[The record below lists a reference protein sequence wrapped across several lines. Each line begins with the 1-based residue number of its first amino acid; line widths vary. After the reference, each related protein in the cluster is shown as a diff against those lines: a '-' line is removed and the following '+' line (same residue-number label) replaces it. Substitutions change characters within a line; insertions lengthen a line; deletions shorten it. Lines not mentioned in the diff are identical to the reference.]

1 MSSNKRKRKR
11 DSNEDE
17 DEKYRKWKEN
27 IESSFEGLTEEELK
41 ELYEVHLDFE
51 DEDKEESNKSGDGDS
66 KNEEEEEEEDHVA
79 VMNQWLI
86 DNSST
91 LFNDIMRDEKEA
103 PGYVLNDTQK
113 GAMNVINGLEM
124 DPVKK
129 GKLLFAINGSANSGN
144 KRPISYAMN
153 GAYYLGNYDKQT
165 LITIIKEYIEKVSA
179 SSQGGGFFFSK
190 KKTRKRRKKKTKGKK
205 KKKRK
210 SRKNKK
216 KDKTRKKKK
225 PKKKDRKFTDTSY
238 PYRMITKTEAVEDFR
253 KLRDMVKKKDFNSK
267 SVLGNRAVDY
277 GTEKMRKQTKYRN
290 KSHYERWNDKVAREK
305 VIKFAK
311 RLYTQKYKR
320 SVDSSIRGAIELQ
333 WGSIN
338 TMRPAAAAC
347 AYKKNKATKVLDF
360 TAGWGARLIAAM
372 AMDIDYIGIDANV
385 ALEPGYNKIIKALGP
400 YSKSKV
406 KMIFKKAETV
416 KISKLKYDFVFTSPP
431 YEYLQVYE
439 NMENY
444 EKKGEKVSQP
454 YSSSK
459 IKIDDS
465 EKFYDEFMIPTLKE
479 IYKYLPKGKHICL
492 NMPDIMYTKIRKKWK
507 KADKKDVYSI
517 VGRVGGPEDFK
528 RLEKEQIFCWKKH

>member
-1 MSSNKRKRKR
+1 MSSSNKRKR
-11 DSNEDE
+11 DSDDDE

-51 DEDKEESNKSGDGDS
+51 DEDKEESNKSADGDS

-79 VMNQWLI
+79 IMNQWLI
-86 DNSST
+86 DNSRA

-190 KKTRKRRKKKTKGKK
+190 KKTRKRSKKKTKGKK

-210 SRKNKK
+210 SRKKK
-216 KDKTRKKKK
+216 KKTRKH
-225 PKKKDRKFTDTSY
+225 PKEPNKRKFTDTSY
-238 PYRMITKTEAVEDFR
+238 PYRIINKKRAIKEFLS
-253 KLRDMVKKKDFNSK
+253 LREMVKKKDFNSK
-267 SVLGNRAVDY
+267 SVLGNRVVDY
-277 GTEKMRKQTKYRN
+277 GTEKMRKKTKYRN
-290 KSHYERWNDKVAREK
+290 KSHYERWHDKVARDK
-305 VIKFAK
+305 VLKFAR
-311 RLYTQKYKR
+311 RLYKKGDKR
-320 SVDSSIRGAIELQ
+320 TIEASIRGAIELQ

-360 TAGWGARLIAAM
+360 TAGWGARLVAAM
-372 AMDIDYIGIDANV
+372 AMDIDYIGIDANTS
-385 ALEPGYNKIIKALGP
+385 LKPGYDKIIKLIQP

-406 KMIFKKAETV
+406 KMIYKKAETV

-431 YEYLQVYE
+431 YEYLEVYE

-454 YSSSK
+454 YSSSR
-459 IKIDDS
+459 IKLDDS

>member
-1 MSSNKRKRKR
+1 MSDDLS
-11 DSNEDE
+11 DIQAE
-17 DEKYRKWKEN
+17 W
-27 IESSFEGLTEEELK
+27 
-41 ELYEVHLDFE
+41 
-51 DEDKEESNKSGDGDS
+51 DKEDHEYESGGNS
-66 KNEEEEEEEDHVA
+66 KNDDEESHVDG
-79 VMNQWLI
+79 MNKWLV
-86 DNSST
+86 DNT
-91 LFNDIMRDEKEA
+91 DDIFNDIMKDQKKA

-113 GAMNVINGLEM
+113 GIMNVINGLEM

-129 GKLLFAINGSANSGN
+129 GKLLWSINGQANSGE
-144 KRPISYAMN
+144 KMPIRYAMSIAN
-153 GAYYLGNYDKQT
+153 YLTHDEKSSINEI
-165 LITIIKEYIEKVSA
+165 LEKVY
-179 SSQGGGFFFSK
+179 SSSSGGFFFGK
-190 KKTRKRRKKKTKGKK
+190 RKTRKRRKKKTKGKK

-210 SRKNKK
+210 SRK
-216 KDKTRKKKK
+216 KKKK
-225 PKKKDRKFTDTSY
+225 TRKKKDRKFTDTSY
-238 PYRMITKTEAVEDFR
+238 PYRMITKKEAVDDFLS
-253 KLRDMVKKKDFNSK
+253 LREMVKKKDFNSK

-277 GTEKMRKQTKYRN
+277 GTEKMRKKTKYRN
-290 KSHYERWNDKVAREK
+290 KSHYERWQDKVARDK

-311 RLYTQKYKR
+311 RLYNQKYKR
-320 SVDSSIRGAIELQ
+320 SIDSSIRGAIELQ
-333 WGSIN
+333 WGSVN
-338 TMRPAAAAC
+338 TMRPSAAAC

-372 AMDIDYIGIDANV
+372 AMDIDYTGIDANV
-385 ALEPGYNKIIKALGP
+385 SLKPGYDKIIKTLKP

-406 KMIFKKAETV
+406 KMIFKKAEKV
-416 KISKLKYDFVFTSPP
+416 NISKLKYDFVFTSPP
-431 YEYLQVYE
+431 YEYLEVYE

-492 NMPDIMYTKIRKKWK
+492 NMPDIMYEKIKKKWK

>member
-1 MSSNKRKRKR
+1 MSERPTKRMK
-11 DSNEDE
+11 N
-17 DEKYRKWKEN
+17 N
-27 IESSFEGLTEEELK
+27 
-41 ELYEVHLDFE
+41 
-51 DEDKEESNKSGDGDS
+51 NNNQGDS
-66 KNEEEEEEEDHVA
+66 KEDLDDGFSTFKSNLEAQGFGENWDDDYWQELWSAAQQQEISPTVDTA
-79 VMNQWLI
+79 VDGLENLRLVNALEQRKEQL
-86 DNSST
+86 SSARQVDGFHEICRKCNLEKT
-91 LFNDIMRDEKEA
+91 GRSAKNKSEHEGESFALCKFCFDPNIHIRDWTRGGFLFN
-103 PGYVLNDTQK
+103 
-113 GAMNVINGLEM
+113 
-124 DPVKK
+124 
-129 GKLLFAINGSANSGN
+129 
-144 KRPISYAMN
+144 
-153 GAYYLGNYDKQT
+153 
-165 LITIIKEYIEKVSA
+165 
-179 SSQGGGFFFSK
+179 K

-210 SRKNKK
+210 SKKKKKNKK
-216 KDKTRKKKK
+216 NKTR
-225 PKKKDRKFTDTSY
+225 KKKDRKFTDTSY
-238 PYRMITKTEAVEDFR
+238 PYRNITKKDAVEDFLS
-253 KLRDMVKKKDFNSK
+253 LREMVKKNDFNSK
-267 SVLGNRAVDY
+267 SVRGNRAVDY

-290 KSHYERWNDKVAREK
+290 KSHYERWQDKVAREK

-320 SVDSSIRGAIELQ
+320 SVDSSLRGAIELQ
-333 WGSIN
+333 WGSVN

-372 AMDIDYIGIDANV
+372 AMDIDYTGIDANV
-385 ALEPGYNKIIKALGP
+385 SLKPGYDKIIKLLKP

-406 KMIFKKAETV
+406 KMIFKKAEKV
-416 KISKLKYDFVFTSPP
+416 KMSKLKYDFVFTSPP
-431 YEYLQVYE
+431 YEYLEVYE

-492 NMPDIMYTKIRKKWK
+492 NMPDIMYAKIKKKWK

>member
-1 MSSNKRKRKR
+1 MSEGKSNKKRRIDEISEALQQEDDMDQFYKNEIEREVRGLTRKLNFLQQYMLNDIVDLDPPLSSGHLYRLLFSISDKVNSGQFLNPVLHAAGLSKSYLS
-11 DSNEDE
+11 DSNFDRVGAIITKYLKPYFDWKKEFLADSDAMGITVHRDVIIREDGKVVNKKLIDIYGEYLE
-17 DEKYRKWKEN
+17 DTSD
-27 IESSFEGLTEEELK
+27 ESESESEEE
-41 ELYEVHLDFE
+41 
-51 DEDKEESNKSGDGDS
+51 G
-66 KNEEEEEEEDHVA
+66 
-79 VMNQWLI
+79 
-86 DNSST
+86 SS
-91 LFNDIMRDEKEA
+91 
-103 PGYVLNDTQK
+103 
-113 GAMNVINGLEM
+113 
-124 DPVKK
+124 
-129 GKLLFAINGSANSGN
+129 S
-144 KRPISYAMN
+144 
-153 GAYYLGNYDKQT
+153 
-165 LITIIKEYIEKVSA
+165 
-179 SSQGGGFFFSK
+179 GGFLFLK
-190 KKTRKRRKKKTKGKK
+190 KKTRKRRKKKTKKKK

-210 SRKNKK
+210 SRKKK
-216 KDKTRKKKK
+216 KRKTRKKKE
-225 PKKKDRKFTDTSY
+225 PKSKDRKFTDTSY
-238 PYRMITKTEAVEDFR
+238 PYRMITKKEAIDDFLS
-253 KLRDMVKKKDFNSK
+253 LREMVKKKDFNSK

-277 GTEKMRKQTKYRN
+277 GTEKMRKKTKYRN
-290 KSHYERWNDKVAREK
+290 KSHYERWQDKVAREK

-311 RLYTQKYKR
+311 RLYNQKYKR

-372 AMDIDYIGIDANV
+372 AMDIDYTGIDANV
-385 ALEPGYNKIIKALGP
+385 SLKPGYDKIIKALQP
-400 YSKSKV
+400 HSKSKV

-416 KISKLKYDFVFTSPP
+416 KMSKLKYDFVFTSPP
-431 YEYLQVYE
+431 YEYLEVYE

-465 EKFYDEFMIPTLKE
+465 EKFYDDFMIPTLKE
-479 IYKYLPKGKHICL
+479 IYKHLPKGKHICL
-492 NMPDIMYTKIRKKWK
+492 NMPDIMYTKIKKKWK

>member
-1 MSSNKRKRKR
+1 MSKKKRKIT
-11 DSNEDE
+11 EIDE
-17 DEKYRKWKEN
+17 DYELFKEEFLKDADRMGLTPGQKVDEKFLRSVYEEFLADDGHDGEGVE
-27 IESSFEGLTEEELK
+27 ESS
-41 ELYEVHLDFE
+41 DNDSE
-51 DEDKEESNKSGDGDS
+51 DSSED
-66 KNEEEEEEEDHVA
+66 EEEEEEDDHIV

-86 DNSST
+86 DNRAT
-91 LFNDIMRDEKEA
+91 LFNEIMRDEKEA

-129 GKLLFAINGSANSGN
+129 GKLFFAINGSANSGN
-144 KRPISYAMN
+144 KIPISYAMN
-153 GAYYLGNYDKQT
+153 GAFYLENYDKQT
-165 LITIIKEYIEKVSA
+165 LIKTLSDA
-179 SSQGGGFFFSK
+179 SQGGGFFFNK
-190 KKTRKRRKKKTKGKK
+190 KKTRKRNKKKTKSKK

-210 SRKNKK
+210 SKK
-216 KDKTRKKKK
+216 KKKKNNTRKKK
-225 PKKKDRKFTDTSY
+225 DRTFTDTSY
-238 PYRMITKTEAVEDFR
+238 PYRNITKTQAIEDFK
-253 KLRDMVKKKDFNSK
+253 KLREIVKKDDFNSK
-267 SVLGNRAVDY
+267 SLFGNRAVDY

-290 KSHYERWNDKVAREK
+290 KSHYERWKDKVARGK

-311 RLYTQKYKR
+311 RLYNQKYKR
-320 SVDSSIRGAIELQ
+320 TIDSSIRGAIELQ
-333 WGSIN
+333 WGSVN

-347 AYKKNKATKVLDF
+347 SYKKNKATKVLDF

-372 AMDIDYIGIDANV
+372 AMDIDYTGIDANV
-385 ALEPGYNKIIKALGP
+385 ALKPGYDKIIKTLQP

-416 KISKLKYDFVFTSPP
+416 KISKIKYDFVFTSPP
-431 YEYLQVYE
+431 YEYLEVYE

-444 EKKGEKVSQP
+444 EKKGEKVKQP

-479 IYKYLPKGKHICL
+479 IYKHLPKGKHICL
-492 NMPDIMYTKIRKKWK
+492 NMPDIMYTKIKKKWK

-517 VGRVGGPEDFK
+517 AGRVGGPEDFK